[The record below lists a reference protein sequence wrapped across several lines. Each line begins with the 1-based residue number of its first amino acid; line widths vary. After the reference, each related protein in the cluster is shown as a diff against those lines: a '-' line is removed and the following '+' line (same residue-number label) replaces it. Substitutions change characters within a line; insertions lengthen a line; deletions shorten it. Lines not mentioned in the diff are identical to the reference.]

1 MVMVMAVA
9 LPSELKWRG
18 KCFDKGLSARQAAT
32 DSDTYGGGAL
42 DDDEHD
48 DKPFDEYC
56 QSKYPKSVPSMLS

>member
-1 MVMVMAVA
+1 MVMVMVMLMVMVMVMAVA

-48 DKPFDEYC
+48 DKTFDEHC
-56 QSKYPKSVPSMLS
+56 